1 MNPETLQQQV
11 TGDSKKRNE
20 LVNKLNS
27 KINELQNNRYSV
39 SPQKMKQI
47 NKQIKKEKKLNDND
61 PRVTPIMN
69 DYYVNALK
77 SLPGY
82 ELPDPHT
89 ILEKKEEHTLKYY
102 NFCIKLLKNN
112 NNNQDVLKN
121 PYCTYMREVLG
132 LIL

>member
-1 MNPETLQQQV
+1 MNPETLQQQI

-20 LVNKLNS
+20 LVNKLNT

-89 ILEKKEEHTLKYY
+89 ILEKKEEYTLKYY

-112 NNNQDVLKN
+112 NNDQDVLKN

-132 LIL
+132 LML

>member
-1 MNPETLQQQV
+1 MNPETLQQQI

-20 LVNKLNS
+20 LVNKLNT

-89 ILEKKEEHTLKYY
+89 ILEKKEEYTLKYY
-102 NFCIKLLKNN
+102 NFCITLLKNN
-112 NNNQDVLKN
+112 NNNQEVLKN